1 VSQPRVK
8 DPFQPTVATAGS
20 ADALKQFK
28 LVGREGDEFAFTG
41 IRLGHET
48 SYQDQHTHHPRR
60 AAAKREKC
68 SACRWF
74 EVSIY
79 RRYLTESVDLKTN
92 TDQPRIYPIDPVP
105 GDYVVHTVGASNVPN
120 EQRLSRIAVTES
132 AFEIVELLTVRKI
145 DEQPFITVQSS
156 RALAQAAARDEDVRD
171 AYINRAVV

>member
-1 VSQPRVK
+1 MSQPRVK
-8 DPFQPTVATAGS
+8 DPFTPADLKVNAS
-20 ADALKQFK
+20 VDALKQFK

-79 RRYLTESVDLKTN
+79 RRYATEGIDFETEPP
-92 TDQPRIYPIDPVP
+92 TIFQIDPEP

>member
-1 VSQPRVK
+1 MSQPRVK
-8 DPFQPTVATAGS
+8 DPFTPADLKVNAS
-20 ADALKQFK
+20 VDALKQFK

-79 RRYLTESVDLKTN
+79 RRYVEVETSVGDMLGAT
-92 TDQPRIYPIDPVP
+92 
-105 GDYVVHTVGASNVPN
+105 GADYVVHTVGASNVPN